1 VKADERTDEL
11 LMAELSQ
18 GRQDALAEIMRRYQR
33 DVFRFCYHYV
43 RHEERAKD
51 LAQETFV
58 RVFAARGRFDP
69 KKQFK
74 PWLLCIAR
82 HLCFNDLRKMK
93 VQHTESLDA
102 ITSAALQDG
111 SQILEDDSAGPG
123 DLLMALERKQALFK
137 LLDTLSED
145 ARELMMLRYFE
156 RLHAREIAEITGL
169 NEANVRTKLY
179 RILKQLQEQ
188 CAKLKEEL

>member
-1 VKADERTDEL
+1 MKADGRTDEL
-11 LMAELSQ
+11 LMAQLAE
-18 GRQDALAEIMRRYQR
+18 GRQEALAEIMRRYQR

-82 HLCFNDLRKMK
+82 HLCFNDLRKAK

-102 ITSAALQDG
+102 ITDAALRDG
-111 SQILEDDSAGPG
+111 SMILEDDSAGP
-123 DLLMALERKQALFK
+123 DELLRTQERKQALMK
-137 LLDTLSED
+137 ALNTLGDE
-145 ARELMMLRYFE
+145 ARELVVLRYFE
-156 RLHAREIAEITGL
+156 RLQAREIAEITGL
-169 NEANVRTKLY
+169 NEANVRTKLF
-179 RILKQLQEQ
+179 RTLKLLQER
-188 CAKLKEEL
+188 CGELKEDL

>member
-1 VKADERTDEL
+1 MKADGRTDEL
-11 LMAELSQ
+11 LMAQLAE
-18 GRQDALAEIMRRYQR
+18 GRQEALAEIMRRYQR

-82 HLCFNDLRKMK
+82 HLCFNDLRKAK

-102 ITSAALQDG
+102 ITDAALKDG
-111 SQILEDDSAGPG
+111 SMILEDDSAGP
-123 DLLMALERKQALFK
+123 DELLRMQERKQALMK
-137 LLDTLSED
+137 ALNTLGDE
-145 ARELMMLRYFE
+145 ARELVVLRYFE
-156 RLHAREIAEITGL
+156 RLQAREIAEITGL
-169 NEANVRTKLY
+169 NEANVRTKLF
-179 RILKQLQEQ
+179 RTLKLLQER
-188 CAKLKEEL
+188 CGELKEDL